1 MFWYY
6 VSPFPDER
14 WPDERW
20 NVLFEG
26 QLQPNVYDSQREAII
41 AAVAAAGDNFR
52 KNDVSCGVRIKRED
66 DWAVAVTFG
75 AR

>member
-6 VSPFPDER
+6 VSPFADQ
-14 WPDERW
+14 RW
-20 NVLFEG
+20 NVLCEG
-26 QLQPNVYDSQREAII
+26 QVRPGVYDTQHEAIV
-41 AAVAAAGDNFR
+41 AAVEAASDNFR
-52 KNDVSCGVRIKRED
+52 KNDVSCGVRIKREN